1 MIRNFVEKSRYL
13 DSVALMRMS
22 RRLSALPGVEPTED
36 HLEQEELYDLLAD
49 PDERSNLLEGSN
61 ADVEPFRREL
71 ANYLREARTMR
82 ASRQSET
89 IVEDDTT
96 LERLQSLG
104 YIN

>member
-1 MIRNFVEKSRYL
+1 QKYIVT
-13 DSVALMRMS
+13 
-22 RRLSALPGVEPTED
+22 LSAPPGVEPRED

-49 PDERSNLLEGSN
+49 PDERRNLLEDSGV
-61 ADVEPFRREL
+61 DVEPFRREL

-82 ASRQSET
+82 ASRKSET

-96 LERLQSLG
+96 LERLRTLG